1 MKQQADKGRREAEE
15 WKKRNKVILSTKYL
29 VFKRRLVKKLVDW
42 YNGLYIIE
50 EIVSTN
56 TVKLQ
61 LFTSVRIH
69 PVMNISQI
77 LQYREQIEGQKV
89 EEVKPVK

>member
-1 MKQQADKGRREAEE
+1 M
-15 WKKRNKVILSTKYL
+15 LSTEYL

-77 LQYREQIEGQKV
+77 LQYREQIGRAESRRSETGKSR
-89 EEVKPVK
+89 ES

>member
-1 MKQQADKGRREAEE
+1 M
-15 WKKRNKVILSTKYL
+15 LSTKYL

-77 LQYREQIEGQKV
+77 LQYREQIGRAESRRSETGKSRESWGV
-89 EEVKPVK
+89 ESGKNIQ

>member
-1 MKQQADKGRREAEE
+1 M
-15 WKKRNKVILSTKYL
+15 LSTKYL

-77 LQYREQIEGQKV
+77 LQYREQIGRAESRRSETGKSR
-89 EEVKPVK
+89 ES